1 MIILIYF
8 LIYIYNYDGWFEN
21 EESPDT
27 IKSDEELTDKKEPDM
42 LQLEGDE
49 EVKVEKRFKILT
61 SNKLLTR
68 FPILLAHIKAG
79 NNLYNSQN

>member
-1 MIILIYF
+1 
-8 LIYIYNYDGWFEN
+8 
-21 EESPDT
+21 
-27 IKSDEELTDKKEPDM
+27 M

-49 EVKVEKRFKILT
+49 EVKVEKRFKFLT

>member
-1 MIILIYF
+1 M
-8 LIYIYNYDGWFEN
+8 
-21 EESPDT
+21 
-27 IKSDEELTDKKEPDM
+27 TDKKESLDLSDM

-61 SNKLLTR
+61 SNKLLPR

-79 NNLYNSQN
+79 NNSYNSQNEIRQILYLKNKHNKIIKKVCSNLIKPL